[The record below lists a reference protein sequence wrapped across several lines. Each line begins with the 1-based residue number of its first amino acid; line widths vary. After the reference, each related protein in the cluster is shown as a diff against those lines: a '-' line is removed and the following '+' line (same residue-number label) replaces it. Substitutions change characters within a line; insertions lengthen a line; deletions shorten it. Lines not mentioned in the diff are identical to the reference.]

1 MYMNK
6 LMNRRVELFIA
17 RLKGSQQFA
26 TRMAMAVIANAV
38 TTLPMWA
45 IGGGRMA
52 STQSIANVATEL
64 SGPFAYG
71 ASLVMVVGSA
81 IYWYRHHH
89 DMGALGNGVLGTAFV
104 AGVAMGAPT
113 VLSMVPGATGALI

>member
-1 MYMNK
+1 MK
-6 LMNRRVELFIA
+6 QLINRNFQRLISVA
-17 RLKGSQQFA
+17 RGTGHLAG
-26 TRMAMAVIANAV
+26 RLAMAGVASVI
-38 TTLPMWA
+38 TTAPMWA
-45 IGGGRMA
+45 LGGGRLA
-52 STQSIANVATEL
+52 ATQGISNVATEL
-64 SGPFAYG
+64 SGPFAYS

>member
-1 MYMNK
+1 MNK
-6 LMNRRVELFIA
+6 LINRRVELFIA
-17 RLKGSQQFA
+17 RLKGSRQF
-26 TRMAMAVIANAV
+26 TIRVAMTAAASAF
-38 TTLPMWA
+38 TTAPMWA
-45 IGGGRMA
+45 IGGGRLA
-52 STQSIANVATEL
+52 ATQSIANVANEL

-71 ASLVMVVGSA
+71 ASIVMVVGSA

-89 DMGALGNGVLGTAFV
+89 DMGALSNGVLGTAFV

>member
-1 MYMNK
+1 MNK
-6 LMNRRVELFIA
+6 LINRRVEVFIA
-17 RLKGSQQFA
+17 RLKGSLRFA
-26 TRMAMAVIANAV
+26 TRVAMAAAASAV
-38 TTLPMWA
+38 TTAPMWA
-45 IGGGRMA
+45 IGGGTMA
-52 STQSIANVATEL
+52 ATRAVGNVATEL

-113 VLSMVPGATGALI
+113 VLSMVPGATGVLI